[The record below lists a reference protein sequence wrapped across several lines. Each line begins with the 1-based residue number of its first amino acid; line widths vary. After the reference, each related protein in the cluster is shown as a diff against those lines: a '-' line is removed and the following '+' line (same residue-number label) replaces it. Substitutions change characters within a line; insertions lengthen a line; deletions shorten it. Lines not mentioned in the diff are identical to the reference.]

1 MLKNTVEVQELAFA
15 MNALMDAETM
25 NEESAE
31 TERYI
36 RAVRKVYGVQGTG
49 DITDFMLYLLTKDIG
64 ENQRI
69 LAGDVIHDILQEAD
83 LRVQVLDGL

>member
-1 MLKNTVEVQELAFA
+1 MLNNTVEVQELAFA
-15 MNALMDAETM
+15 MNALMDAQTISEETV
-25 NEESAE
+25 EV
-31 TERYI
+31 ERYI

-49 DITDFMLYLLTKDIG
+49 DITDFTLYLLTKDIG